1 VGLKLD
7 RPVGFAGNTDAPTS
21 STLTGRWLV
30 LARLGWLAVFALT
43 IGMLLASLPAYYD
56 WLINFADPELEPA
69 AIRANLK
76 AAGISVDF
84 YATYLLSIGT
94 ASAMV
99 WVAVGVVIFW
109 RRSDDWM
116 ALFTSLSL
124 ITFGAVSLNEG
135 PAALA
140 DQYSVLWLPVH
151 LVALFGTVS
160 LNLFYYL
167 FPNGYF
173 VPRWT
178 RWAAILFAAHEV
190 AYYLFPDSIFN
201 IARSLFLLDF
211 AVLATFAVIA
221 IGSQL
226 YRYRYVSAP
235 VERQKT
241 KWVVFGTVLAALGVV
256 AFELPV
262 PGSPFAQL
270 GSSNALAIQAG
281 LYGSL
286 LLIPLSIGVAII
298 HDRLWDIDIVINRAL
313 VYGVLTTALALVYF
327 GGVAATE
334 AVFRAF
340 TGQEEQPQL
349 AIVGSTLVIAALFSP
364 LRRRIQAFIDRSFYR
379 RKYDA
384 AKTLEAFSAKMRT
397 ETDLDALSDDLVGAV
412 RETMQP
418 AHVSLWLRPDPGSG
432 AQHTPHPGGERIP
445 HRARGAARYQVA
457 GTGRGTDGRLD
468 PDAEGQAD

>member
-1 VGLKLD
+1 V
-7 RPVGFAGNTDAPTS
+7 
-21 STLTGRWLV
+21 
-30 LARLGWLAVFALT
+30 VFVLT
-43 IGMLLASLPAYYD
+43 IGVFFASLPTYYD
-56 WLINFADPELEPA
+56 WLINLADPELEPA
-69 AIRANLK
+69 AVRANLE

-84 YATYLLSIGT
+84 YATYLLSIDT

-109 RRSDDWM
+109 RKSDDWI
-116 ALFTSLSL
+116 ALFTSMSL

-135 PAALA
+135 PATLA
-140 DQYSVLWLPVH
+140 DQYSAVWLPVH
-151 LVALFGTVS
+151 LLALFGTVS

-167 FPNGYF
+167 FPNGHF

-178 RWAAILFAAHEV
+178 RWAAIFFAAHEV
-190 AYYLFPDSIFN
+190 AYYLFPGSIFN

-211 AVLATFAVIA
+211 AVLATFAIIA

-241 KWVVFGTVLAALGVV
+241 KWVVFGTVSAALGVV

-270 GSSNALAIQAG
+270 GSSYALAVEAG

-313 VYGVLTTALALVYF
+313 VYGVLTAALALVYF
-327 GGVAATE
+327 SGVVATE
-334 AVFRAF
+334 AVFRAL
-340 TGQEEQPQL
+340 TNQEQQPQL
-349 AIVGSTLVIAALFSP
+349 AIVVSTLVIAALFNP
-364 LRRRIQAFIDRSFYR
+364 LRRRIQRFIDRRFYR

-384 AKTLEAFSAKMRT
+384 RKTLEAFSAKMRD
-397 ETDLDALSDDLVGAV
+397 ETDLDALSDDLVGVV
-412 RETMQP
+412 RATMQP
-418 AHVSLWLRPDPGSG
+418 AHVSLWLRPDRGLG
-432 AQHTPHPGGERIP
+432 AHHTPNPGEGQIS
-445 HRARGAARYQVA
+445 HRVQDDVRYQA
-457 GTGRGTDGRLD
+457 GGGGQGTGGRLD
-468 PDAEGQAD
+468 SDAEG